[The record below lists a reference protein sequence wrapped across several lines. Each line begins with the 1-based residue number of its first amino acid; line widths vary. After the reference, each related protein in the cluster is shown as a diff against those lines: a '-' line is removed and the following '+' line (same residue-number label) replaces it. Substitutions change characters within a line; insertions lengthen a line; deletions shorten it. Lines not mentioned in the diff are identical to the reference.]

1 MEMEHCSGFVTA
13 IGKGCTSADLNDA
26 LCSNTKII
34 ITTIQKFPYI
44 ADEIKGMKDKR
55 FAVVIDEAHSSTSG
69 DDMAAVKRAL
79 SVDADA
85 QDIIAAETQRT
96 GRQPNVAMFAF
107 TATPKA
113 KTIQM
118 FGTAKENGKK
128 EAFHTYSMKQAV
140 EEGYI
145 VDVFGHYI
153 EYTTYYRLNK
163 TIDNDHTLNKVAAKK
178 AIAKAISLNPENINQ
193 KLEIIVDN
201 FIEKVMRQLNGN
213 GKAMVLCASREEAVE
228 VKKAIDKKLLKKKR
242 SDKSIGCLFRYG
254 QD

>member
-1 MEMEHCSGFVTA
+1 
-13 IGKGCTSADLNDA
+13 
-26 LCSNTKII
+26 
-34 ITTIQKFPYI
+34 
-44 ADEIKGMKDKR
+44 
-55 FAVVIDEAHSSTSG
+55 
-69 DDMAAVKRAL
+69 
-79 SVDADA
+79 
-85 QDIIAAETQRT
+85 
-96 GRQPNVAMFAF
+96 MFAF

-163 TIDNDHTLNKVAAKK
+163 TIDNDPTLNKVAAKK

-213 GKAMVLCASREEAVE
+213 GKAMVLCASREEH
-228 VKKAIDKKLLKKKR
+228 VKRLLKLKR
-242 SDKSIGCLFRYG
+242 QLIKNC
-254 QD
+254 

>member
-1 MEMEHCSGFVTA
+1 
-13 IGKGCTSADLNDA
+13 
-26 LCSNTKII
+26 
-34 ITTIQKFPYI
+34 
-44 ADEIKGMKDKR
+44 MKDKR

-69 DDMAAVKRAL
+69 DDMAAVKKTL

-163 TIDNDHTLNKVAAKK
+163 TIDNDPTLNKMAAKK
-178 AIAKAISLNPENINQ
+178 PL
-193 KLEIIVDN
+193 
-201 FIEKVMRQLNGN
+201 R
-213 GKAMVLCASREEAVE
+213 
-228 VKKAIDKKLLKKKR
+228 KR
-242 SDKSIGCLFRYG
+242 
-254 QD
+254 